1 MNDDTIKHAIESL
14 SIPSQKQTLGQLGVS
29 CQVNKLDEKT
39 IVINLKARFPLAFIE
54 TEIEQALQTIAPELS
69 AYGQVKI
76 SLNSQIRP
84 HLCQLPGQM
93 LKGVK
98 NIIVVASGKGGVGKS
113 TVSVN
118 LACALGKSGA
128 RVGILDADIYG
139 PSIPT
144 MLGGRQQVQMSGESY
159 LPIEAFGVQAMS
171 MGYLSHDE
179 QALIW
184 RGPMLAKALIQMM
197 NITQW
202 DNLDYLII
210 DLPPGTGDIQLSL
223 VQKIPIAGALVVS
236 TPQQVALADAQ
247 KALNMFAKTNIT
259 VLGVVENMSVHT
271 CTACGHQEA
280 IFGEQ
285 GLSELSTQYQA
296 PILAKLPLDSSIQS
310 DCDQGYPSSL
320 KEDKL
325 AEQFWAMAAN
335 VSITLSQRPLGYQ
348 DKIPPLVQ
356 G

>member
-1 MNDDTIKHAIESL
+1 MNDTINHTIESL
-14 SIPSQKQTLGQLGVS
+14 VIPSQQQTLKELGVT
-29 CQVNKLDEKT
+29 CQVNLQNDIIKIEL
-39 IVINLKARFPLAFIE
+39 NAGFPLSLIE
-54 TEIEQALQTIAPELS
+54 TEIDAAIGGIAREL
-69 AYGQVKI
+69 GQHGQIK
-76 SLNSQIRP
+76 LMYTSQIRP

-98 NIIVVASGKGGVGKS
+98 NTIAVASGKGGVGKS

-118 LACALGKSGA
+118 LACALAKRGA

-139 PSIPT
+139 PSLPT
-144 MLGGRQQVQMSGESY
+144 MLGGRQPVTLDGDFYQ
-159 LPIEAFGVQAMS
+159 PIVAHGVQAMS

-184 RGPMLAKALIQMM
+184 RGPMLAKALVQML

-223 VQKIPIAGALVVS
+223 VQKIPLAGAIVVS
-236 TPQQVALADAQ
+236 TPQNVALADVQ
-247 KALNMFAKTNIT
+247 KALNMFTKTNIPL
-259 VLGVVENMSVHT
+259 LGVVENMSIHT
-271 CTACGHQEA
+271 CSACGHQEA

-285 GLSELSTQYQA
+285 GLGELSQQYQV
-296 PILAKLPLDSSIQS
+296 PILAKLPLDKSIQS
-310 DCDQGYPSSL
+310 DCDKGHPTAL
-320 KEDKL
+320 KENPL
-325 AEQFWAMAAN
+325 ADQFLALATN
-335 VSITLSQRPLGYQ
+335 VCLQLSRRPLGYQ
-348 DKIPPLVQ
+348 DRMPPVVQ